1 MNGRRSDGIESELPG
16 DADSQRF
23 RDRQRAKVYDAE
35 NLVHRI
41 FARSAEF
48 PEVDIAG
55 SRLTLP
61 VERHFATLESVQ
73 SYVDAVLCLGA
84 VRARWPRAKVSVEVR
99 ERRGQRQADYQRL
112 TGVLSVPLHSR
123 NQAWALREL
132 VILHELT
139 HHLAESEEEPHGPA
153 FTERLIALSGLA
165 VGPEAG
171 FLLQT
176 TMWDNGVR
184 IG

>member
-1 MNGRRSDGIESELPG
+1 M
-16 DADSQRF
+16 

-41 FARSAEF
+41 FDRSAEF
-48 PEVDIAG
+48 PVVEVAG

-73 SYVDAVLCLGA
+73 AYVDAVLGSAA
-84 VRARWPRAKVSVEVR
+84 VRARWPRAHVPVAVR
-99 ERRGQRQADYQRL
+99 ERSGQQQADYQRL
-112 TGVLSVPLHSR
+112 TAILAVPLHAGNR
-123 NQAWALREL
+123 AWALREL
-132 VILHELT
+132 VILHELA
-139 HHLAESEEEPHGPA
+139 HHLADADDEEPHGPA
-153 FTERLIALSGLA
+153 FTERLIALTGEI
-165 VGPEAG
+165 VGEEAG
-171 FLLQT
+171 FLLRT